1 MPSPKNRKGRL
12 AEKAMSFSGQ
22 SGASAAVLLQRPR
35 TVPDLLSG
43 RKIPSSACASPDLPP
58 KLTKLLVNV
67 TVQRSAGPLHVL
79 ISPDSTVEDLIA
91 AALRQYAKEG
101 RRPVLPSTSAAD
113 YGLHYSQFSLESLER
128 GERLTALGS
137 RNFFLCPTELEA
149 AAAGKRAVGGETSLS
164 GSCSKEVDK
173 PTTKNRLQWFKF
185 TL

>member
-22 SGASAAVLLQRPR
+22 SGGSAAVLLQRPR

-43 RKIPSSACASPDLPP
+43 RKIPSSACSSPDLPHLP
-58 KLTKLLVNV
+58 QKLTKLLVNV
-67 TVQRSAGPLHVL
+67 TVQRSTGPLHVL

-91 AALRQYAKEG
+91 ASLRQYAKEG

-113 YGLHYSQFSLESLER
+113 YGLHYSQFSLESLDR
-128 GERLTALGS
+128 GERLRALGS
-137 RNFFLCPTELEA
+137 RNFFLCPSELEA
-149 AAAGKRAVGGETSLS
+149 AAAAGNRAVGGS

-173 PTTKNRLQWFKF
+173 PTTKNRLLWFKF